1 MITEISNFFKLLF
14 IDFEKN
20 PKINTEEFL
29 KKIFNYLYLIV
40 IFIFLILI
48 LVKIIFICI
57 FNYTNIEINYLNL
70 NNFNYIYFFILNIF
84 FKLIF
89 SFFFCHVSLYIL
101 SFVADYFKE
110 FKLVSLLLNISIF
123 LSGIY
128 IYIYYITLNNIEIFN
143 KFFNLLILL
152 N

>member
-70 NNFNYIYFFILNIF
+70 NNFNYI
-84 FKLIF
+84 
-89 SFFFCHVSLYIL
+89 
-101 SFVADYFKE
+101 
-110 FKLVSLLLNISIF
+110 
-123 LSGIY
+123 
-128 IYIYYITLNNIEIFN
+128 
-143 KFFNLLILL
+143 
-152 N
+152 

>member
-1 MITEISNFFKLLF
+1 MVKEIINFFKILF
-14 IDFEKN
+14 TDFDKN

-29 KKIFNYLYLIV
+29 KKIFNYLYLII

-48 LVKIIFICI
+48 LIKIVFIFLFNVK
-57 FNYTNIEINYLNL
+57 NIEINYSNL
-70 NNFNYIYFFILNIF
+70 NNLNYIYFFILNIF

-89 SFFFCHVSLYIL
+89 SFFFGHVSLYIFA
-101 SFVADYFKE
+101 FVADYFKE